1 MIDLK
6 RKENCT
12 GCKACGDICPKGAI
26 SFQTDKEGFWYP
38 EVDPSKC
45 VDCHLCEKVCARF
58 GFAESL
64 EVIAGSQPGAGMT
77 KAGVIRLAME
87 RLGLTE
93 AEKRRTVMIGDRKFD
108 VEGAAECGLPC
119 VGVEFF
125 GYAGPGELQAAGA
138 AAVVRTAAEL
148 DQYLRSL

>member
-45 VDCHLCEKVCARF
+45 VDCHLCEKVCPELNLKIQKKARTF
-58 GFAESL
+58 KPEYYAVVNKDLPVRLDRMYRLGTQCGASVLGSFHLGTVDTA
-64 EVIAGSQPGAGMT
+64 SQPLSG
-77 KAGVIRLAME
+77 
-87 RLGLTE
+87 
-93 AEKRRTVMIGDRKFD
+93 
-108 VEGAAECGLPC
+108 
-119 VGVEFF
+119 
-125 GYAGPGELQAAGA
+125 
-138 AAVVRTAAEL
+138 
-148 DQYLRSL
+148 

>member
-45 VDCHLCEKVCARF
+45 VDCHLCEKVCPELNLKIQKKARTF
-58 GFAESL
+58 KPEYYA
-64 EVIAGSQPGAGMT
+64 V
-77 KAGVIRLAME
+77 VIRTC
-87 RLGLTE
+87 RYVW
-93 AEKRRTVMIGDRKFD
+93 TV
-108 VEGAAECGLPC
+108 P
-119 VGVEFF
+119 
-125 GYAGPGELQAAGA
+125 A
-138 AAVVRTAAEL
+138 AAPFPCWRIRFFKREDMSAAPFIPVIFMFTIF
-148 DQYLRSL
+148 

>member
-1 MIDLK
+1 
-6 RKENCT
+6 
-12 GCKACGDICPKGAI
+12 
-26 SFQTDKEGFWYP
+26 
-38 EVDPSKC
+38 
-45 VDCHLCEKVCARF
+45 
-58 GFAESL
+58 
-64 EVIAGSQPGAGMT
+64 MT
-77 KAGVIRLAME
+77 KADVIRLAME

-148 DQYLRSL
+148 DQYPRSL

>member
-45 VDCHLCEKVCARF
+45 VDCHLCEKVCPELNLKIQKKARTF
-58 GFAESL
+58 KPE
-64 EVIAGSQPGAGMT
+64 
-77 KAGVIRLAME
+77 
-87 RLGLTE
+87 
-93 AEKRRTVMIGDRKFD
+93 
-108 VEGAAECGLPC
+108 
-119 VGVEFF
+119 
-125 GYAGPGELQAAGA
+125 YY
-138 AAVVRTAAEL
+138 AVVNKDLPVRLDSTSGGWRIRFFKREDMSAAPFIPGIFMFTIF
-148 DQYLRSL
+148 